1 MKRTA
6 SNAGSPPPSSAP
18 PKPKKPRAPRT
29 KKPKKGTTAG
39 GDAGSPPP
47 YGSAAASP
55 VGASSPPAYA
65 DSPAA
70 FGGGGKRERSASVA
84 DGIGKGK
91 ERAGTAGA
99 DVEAQGVGLAVT
111 GPDGEEQDAEDEVFE
126 FSDDEV
132 STRSDLLSL
141 LVGSKLAENTELM
154 PARTLQFGSNQREVA
169 KQKEDL
175 RVLLEHFDE
184 QQMDRYEAYRRS
196 GLTKS
201 SVRKVRGR
209 EADRSRRRR

>member
-29 KKPKKGTTAG
+29 KKPKKGTTAS

-55 VGASSPPAYA
+55 VGVSSPPLYA
-65 DSPAA
+65 ASPAA
-70 FGGGGKRERSASVA
+70 FGTGGKRERSASVA

-91 ERAGTAGA
+91 ERAGTVGAEADGQAAG
-99 DVEAQGVGLAVT
+99 QIVT

-132 STRSDLLSL
+132 RTRLALLSL
-141 LVGSKLAENTELM
+141 PRGMDLPS
-154 PARTLQFGSNQREVA
+154 LQS
-169 KQKEDL
+169 
-175 RVLLEHFDE
+175 
-184 QQMDRYEAYRRS
+184 
-196 GLTKS
+196 
-201 SVRKVRGR
+201 
-209 EADRSRRRR
+209 